1 MNCKFL
7 VVLTLCFTLAAGFL
21 HAGERTIPV
30 DMILMID
37 KSLSMDETG
46 KFDSLRQWVR
56 DQLVSQM
63 LIEGDWVAVFQFYE
77 QPDQLLETTIAGPD
91 TIEKI
96 AQTINEIKPDGPFT
110 DIGAALDAIR
120 DAIEPRTQNGRHKV
134 MLLLTDLRQEAP
146 WSSRY
151 AGVQDTYS
159 SPYLARARI
168 IEHDRWYEI
177 TLDMDIQNEVARKS
191 RSIYSLITDDHNRTL
206 EEASL
211 FDRVDTALQ
220 GDAETDQKAD
230 PAHRTGNNASG
241 APAAHSGSAETDTAQ
256 DKTDTTQDK
265 TGADAA
271 GSFSGKNT
279 LPQQTVFVLVC
290 AGILA
295 AAALSGVLLYRKKK
309 QSRQVT

>member
-1 MNCKFL
+1 
-7 VVLTLCFTLAAGFL
+7 
-21 HAGERTIPV
+21 
-30 DMILMID
+30 
-37 KSLSMDETG
+37 
-46 KFDSLRQWVR
+46 
-56 DQLVSQM
+56 
-63 LIEGDWVAVFQFYE
+63 
-77 QPDQLLETTIAGPD
+77 
-91 TIEKI
+91 
-96 AQTINEIKPDGPFT
+96 
-110 DIGAALDAIR
+110 
-120 DAIEPRTQNGRHKV
+120 
-134 MLLLTDLRQEAP
+134 
-146 WSSRY
+146 
-151 AGVQDTYS
+151 
-159 SPYLARARI
+159 LARARI

-256 DKTDTTQDK
+256 DETDTTQDK

-309 QSRQVT
+309 QSRQDT